1 MKFWLSDAIRDFFF
15 TLDSV
20 VYWFIT
26 IVYQLIMDVSR
37 ASMAGTTIDLLATRI
52 YALLGVFI
60 LFKLIF
66 TFLSMLVNPDIMT
79 DKEQGAG
86 KVVTRVI
93 IVLVLIISVPLIFKT
108 AYRIQGLVIE
118 DNTIGRILLGITS
131 ESRGAASAGD
141 SIQNKAGKEMSF
153 HIFKPFFEIK
163 PSGVLEDGSAI
174 KMFYESAEN
183 EMDIRYYG
191 SIITVKHNFSDGE
204 DYLFDYSLFIS
215 TVTGVIVVI
224 LLVGM
229 AIDVGV
235 RVVKLGFLQLIAPIP
250 IASYVDPKSSK
261 DGPFSKWVQ
270 ECVSTYLS
278 LFLRL
283 IIIFFVVFIISELTG
298 TGFRDITDE
307 TRVIEGAW
315 VKLFIIFGA
324 LMFAKQAP
332 KLIEELFGIKG
343 TGEFNINPLTKLKQ
357 IPGVGMAGST
367 AAGAIGGAITG
378 AVTGGWAGA
387 AAGLLQGGAAGAKSV
402 PFMGLDEK
410 GKGGSGMGGLKS
422 GSTAVL
428 QAATGDEKAQA
439 GFGAWFNR
447 KTSGAVAGAAASKAH
462 LQDAK
467 DDVDNAEFR
476 MQRYEGQYKDIQ
488 IEMSR
493 LDTERSIVAQQY
505 GANSTEYRA
514 ADANYNAAIAREK
527 HMRATVEGA
536 KENLEKKK
544 KQLEALK
551 KQIPGKPRKT
561 TYRAGAGGPGSG
573 TP

>member
-1 MKFWLSDAIRDFFF
+1 
-15 TLDSV
+15 
-20 VYWFIT
+20 
-26 IVYQLIMDVSR
+26 
-37 ASMAGTTIDLLATRI
+37 
-52 YALLGVFI
+52 
-60 LFKLIF
+60 
-66 TFLSMLVNPDIMT
+66 
-79 DKEQGAG
+79 
-86 KVVTRVI
+86 
-93 IVLVLIISVPLIFKT
+93 
-108 AYRIQGLVIE
+108 
-118 DNTIGRILLGITS
+118 
-131 ESRGAASAGD
+131 
-141 SIQNKAGKEMSF
+141 
-153 HIFKPFFEIK
+153 
-163 PSGVLEDGSAI
+163 
-174 KMFYESAEN
+174 
-183 EMDIRYYG
+183 
-191 SIITVKHNFSDGE
+191 
-204 DYLFDYSLFIS
+204 
-215 TVTGVIVVI
+215 
-224 LLVGM
+224 
-229 AIDVGV
+229 
-235 RVVKLGFLQLIAPIP
+235 
-250 IASYVDPKSSK
+250 
-261 DGPFSKWVQ
+261 
-270 ECVSTYLS
+270 
-278 LFLRL
+278 
-283 IIIFFVVFIISELTG
+283 
-298 TGFRDITDE
+298 
-307 TRVIEGAW
+307 
-315 VKLFIIFGA
+315 
-324 LMFAKQAP
+324 
-332 KLIEELFGIKG
+332 ELFGIKG

-378 AVTGGWAGA
+378 AAAGGWAGA

-467 DDVDNAEFR
+467 NDVDNAEFR

-551 KQIPGKPRKT
+551 KQTPGKPRRT